1 MVVRVD
7 YISSCVANNILGF
20 HLSSAAEFGQNDL
33 DYNGERVTSKRKR
46 RRLSRQSSCLFHFTS
61 PITIPFYSDYCC
73 LSCLFTCKK
82 KIDCHGYIYK
92 RSCKS

>member
-61 PITIPFYSDYCC
+61 PHPFLLRLL
-73 LSCLFTCKK
+73 LSQLF
-82 KIDCHGYIYK
+82 IYL
-92 RSCKS
+92 